1 MINTSF
7 DESTMTESE
16 FLDAQA
22 ADAQAALHET
32 WNDIKGTLRE
42 TASLE
47 VWAQRHPWLVAGAAV
62 AGGFVLAAVLFSPAE
77 EAEPAVSEAEEPP
90 ANRAGPGHRRFSR
103 LWAPVFSLVRPI
115 LGQLVTSLVGALLAG
130 VGAAKAHQAAEAD
143 GMPAADDGGPEPV
156 M

>member
-1 MINTSF
+1 MINTTS
-7 DESTMTESE
+7 DESTMTEAE

-22 ADAQAALHET
+22 ADAQAALYET

-77 EAEPAVSEAEEPP
+77 EPEPVEVEEPP
-90 ANRAGPGHRRFSR
+90 AARGGPRRRAISR
-103 LWAPVFSLVRPI
+103 LWAPVFSLIRPI
-115 LGQLVTSLVGALLAG
+115 LGQLATSLVGALLAG
-130 VGAAKAHQAAEAD
+130 VGAATAHQAAEGD
-143 GMPAADDGGPEPV
+143 GMPAADAGETASAA
-156 M
+156 